1 MSSNPEVSSRIL
13 PDGTRETVYQN
24 GVRCVQNGNVSSWY
38 YPGQPQWHYREAVSS
53 RILPD
58 GTEETVD
65 LNGVR
70 RVQNGNVWSL
80 YYPGQPQLYYRE
92 VVNPVTGIDT
102 FYTQEVDPNAAVSR
116 EELAP
121 G

>member
-38 YPGQPQWHYREAVSS
+38 YPGQPKWHYRQV
-53 RILPD
+53 
-58 GTEETVD
+58 
-65 LNGVR
+65 LN
-70 RVQNGNVWSL
+70 
-80 YYPGQPQLYYRE
+80 PE
-92 VVNPVTGIDT
+92 TGIT
-102 FYTQEVDPNAAVSR
+102 RIYTQEVDPNAVSV
-116 EELAP
+116 EVPVP